1 VVVDASNVPRAPDNA
16 KLKAIALEIV
26 RQIP

>member
-1 VVVDASNVPRAPDNA
+1 VDGSNVPRATDNA